1 MSSKNRPGRSKLT
14 RLMLL
19 GLFLVIPT
27 QMGGCP
33 EFQNASV
40 TAIETAMRGVLD
52 AALDLA
58 FDQFR
63 SGRAS

>member
-1 MSSKNRPGRSKLT
+1 
-14 RLMLL
+14 MLL